1 MTMAISRK
9 YAALGAVLAGTLTFT
24 ACSGGGSGATE
35 INDASADFGFQE
47 TGFPIVS
54 KQLDLK
60 FSGTKAALAPDYN
73 TMTVVQEWEKATNIQ
88 LNWENLPETVFQEKK
103 NLILASGD
111 LPDAFFNTGLTD
123 AEIATYSASGTL
135 IPLEGLIEKNAPNL
149 TKLLSERPDIKAAI
163 TSSDGHIY
171 SLPSVEELGLVQFPH
186 AMAINTS
193 WLKKLNIPMPKTV
206 DEFHDALLAF
216 KKQDASGTG
225 KTIPLSFIP
234 GSWCGDIVDLIAALG
249 GVPDNMD
256 HRIVQDDKVI
266 FTATQDGYKK
276 AIQTLHEW
284 YREGLID
291 PESFSQDDK
300 AYLAKGKA
308 ATGNLGSFVWWEI
321 PEMVGADRA
330 NDYALVPVLEGV
342 GGKRIASQANNQ
354 EIARGAFAITRANKY
369 PAATMRWADNLYDPI
384 QSAQANWGPFGETLQ
399 KDTNGLLTQIPAQAG
414 TSEGERRQKVAPGG
428 PKANTAENFKTVV
441 APEPR
446 AAERQKTVNELYKPF
461 AGNDGYPPVALSNE
475 ELQQISTIQTDVTSL
490 VKQNTAK
497 WIVSGGIEQEW
508 DGYVSQLKNVGI
520 DKMIEVYQQAYD
532 RYKKNS

>member
-1 MTMAISRK
+1 MAISRK
-9 YAALGAVLAGTLTFT
+9 YAVVGALLAGTMTFT
-24 ACSGGGSGATE
+24 ACSGGQSGSPE
-35 INDASADFGFQE
+35 VKDASADFGFQA

-54 KQLDLK
+54 KPLTLK
-60 FSGTKAALAPDYN
+60 FSGTKTALAPDYN
-73 TMTVVQEWEKATNIQ
+73 TMTVVKNWEKDTNIHVDWQ
-88 LNWENLPETVFQEKK
+88 NLPETVFKEKK

-135 IPLEGLIEKNAPNL
+135 IPLENLIEKNAPNL
-149 TKLLSERPDIKAAI
+149 SKLLAARPDIKAAI

-171 SLPSVEELGLVQFPH
+171 SLPSIEELGLVQFPNEI
-186 AMAINTS
+186 AINTA
-193 WLKKLNIPMPKTV
+193 WLKKLNIPMPKNIA
-206 DEFHDALLAF
+206 EFHDALLAF
-216 KKQDASGTG
+216 KTQDASGTG
-225 KTIPLSFIP
+225 KTIPLSFMP

-266 FTATQDGYKK
+266 FTPTQDGYKK
-276 AIQTLHEW
+276 AIQTLHQW
-284 YREGLID
+284 YQEGLID

-308 ATGNLGSFVWWEI
+308 ATENLGSFVWWEV

-330 NDYALVPVLEGV
+330 NNYSLVPVLEGV
-342 GGKRIASQANNQ
+342 DGKRIASQSNNQ
-354 EIARGAFAITRANKY
+354 EIARGAFAITGNNKY
-369 PAATMRWADNLYDPI
+369 PAATMRWADNLYDPV
-384 QSAQANWGPFGETLQ
+384 QSAQANWGPIGETLQ
-399 KDTNGLLTQIPAQAG
+399 KDASGLLTQMPAPAG

-428 PKANTAENFKTVV
+428 PKANTAENFTTVV

-446 AAERQKTVNELYKPF
+446 AAERQKTVNENYKPF
-461 AGNDGYPPVALSNE
+461 AGNDGYPSVALSTE
-475 ELQQISTIQTDVTSL
+475 ELQQITSIETDTTSL
-490 VKQNTAK
+490 VKQNIAK

-508 DGYVSQLKNVGI
+508 DGYVTQLKNIGVE
-520 DKMIEVYQQAYD
+520 KMIEVYQQAYD

>member
-1 MTMAISRK
+1 MTMAFSRK
-9 YAALGAVLAGTLTFT
+9 YAVLGAVLAGTLTFT
-24 ACSGGGSGATE
+24 GCSGGKSGSTE
-35 INDASADFGFQE
+35 IKDASADFGFQE

-54 KQLDLK
+54 KQLDLT
-60 FSGTKAALAPDYN
+60 FSGTKSALAPDYN
-73 TMTVVQEWEKATNIQ
+73 TMTVVKEWEKATNIHV
-88 LNWENLPETVFQEKK
+88 NWENLPETVFQEKK

-149 TKLLSERPDIKAAI
+149 SKLLSARPDIKAAI

-171 SLPSVEELGLVQFPH
+171 SLPSVEELGLVQFPNEL
-186 AMAINTS
+186 AINTS
-193 WLKKLNIPMPKTV
+193 WLKKLNIPMPKTIA
-206 DEFHDALLAF
+206 EFHDSLLAF
-216 KKQDASGTG
+216 KTQDASGTG
-225 KTIPLSFIP
+225 KTIPLSFMP

-266 FTATQDGYKK
+266 FTPTQDGYKK

-284 YREGLID
+284 YQEGLID

-308 ATGNLGSFVWWEI
+308 ATENLGSFVWWEV

-330 NDYALVPVLEGV
+330 ANYSLVPVLEGID
-342 GGKRIASQANNQ
+342 GKRIASQSNNQ

-369 PAATMRWADNLYDPI
+369 PAATVRWADNLYDPT
-384 QSAQANWGPFGETLQ
+384 QSAQANWGPIGETLQ
-399 KDTNGLLTQIPAQAG
+399 KDASGLLTQIPAPAG

-428 PKANTAENFKTVV
+428 PKANTAESFTTVV

-446 AAERQKTVNELYKPF
+446 AAERQKAVNETYKPF

-475 ELQQISTIQTDVTSL
+475 ELQQISTIQTDTTSL
-490 VKQNTAK
+490 VKQNIAK
-497 WIVSGGIEQEW
+497 WIVSGGIDEEW
-508 DGYVSQLKNVGI
+508 DGYVSQLKNVGV

>member
-1 MTMAISRK
+1 MAISRK
-9 YAALGAVLAGTLTFT
+9 YAVVGALLAGTMTFT
-24 ACSGGGSGATE
+24 ACSGGQSGSPE
-35 INDASADFGFQE
+35 VKDASADFGFQA

-54 KQLDLK
+54 KPLTLK
-60 FSGTKAALAPDYN
+60 FSGTKTALAPDYN
-73 TMTVVQEWEKATNIQ
+73 TMTVVKNWEKDTNIHVDWQ
-88 LNWENLPETVFQEKK
+88 NLPETVFKEKK

-135 IPLEGLIEKNAPNL
+135 IPLENLIEKNAPNL
-149 TKLLSERPDIKAAI
+149 SKLLAARPDIKAAI

-171 SLPSVEELGLVQFPH
+171 SLPSIEELGLVQFPNEI
-186 AMAINTS
+186 AINTA
-193 WLKKLNIPMPKTV
+193 WLKKLNIPMPKNIA
-206 DEFHDALLAF
+206 EFHDALLAF
-216 KKQDASGTG
+216 KTQDASGTG
-225 KTIPLSFIP
+225 KTIPLSFMP

-266 FTATQDGYKK
+266 FTPTQDGYKK
-276 AIQTLHEW
+276 AIQTLHQW
-284 YREGLID
+284 YQEGLID

-308 ATGNLGSFVWWEI
+308 ATENLGSFVWWEV

-330 NDYALVPVLEGV
+330 NNYSLVPVLEGV
-342 GGKRIASQANNQ
+342 DGKRIASQSNNQ
-354 EIARGAFAITRANKY
+354 EIARGAFAITGNNKY

-384 QSAQANWGPFGETLQ
+384 QSAQANWGPIGETLQ
-399 KDTNGLLTQIPAQAG
+399 KDASGLLTQMPAPAG

-428 PKANTAENFKTVV
+428 PKANTAENFTTVV

-446 AAERQKTVNELYKPF
+446 AAERQKTVNENYKPF
-461 AGNDGYPPVALSNE
+461 AGNDGYPSVALSTE
-475 ELQQISTIQTDVTSL
+475 ELQQITSIETDTTSL
-490 VKQNTAK
+490 VKQNIAK

-508 DGYVSQLKNVGI
+508 DGYVTQLKNIGVE
-520 DKMIEVYQQAYD
+520 KMIEVYQQAYD

>member
-1 MTMAISRK
+1 MALSRK
-9 YAALGAVLAGTLTFT
+9 YVALGAVLAGTLTFT
-24 ACSGGGSGATE
+24 ACSGGGSGKTE
-35 INDASADFGFQE
+35 IADASAEFGFQE

-54 KQLDLK
+54 KQLDLT
-60 FSGTKAALAPDYN
+60 FSGTKAPLAPDYN
-73 TMTVVQEWEKATNIQ
+73 TMTLVKQWEKDTNIHI
-88 LNWENLPETVFQEKK
+88 NWENLPETVFKEKK

-111 LPDAFFNTGLTD
+111 LPDAFFNSGLTD
-123 AEIATYSASGTL
+123 SEIATYSASGTL

-149 TKLLSERPDIKAAI
+149 SKLLSERPEIKAAI

-171 SLPSVEELGLVQFPH
+171 SLPSIEELGLVQFPNEI
-186 AMAINTS
+186 AINTA
-193 WLKKLNIPMPKTV
+193 WLKKLNIPMPKTIE
-206 DEFHDALLAF
+206 EFHDALLAF
-216 KKQDASGTG
+216 KTQDASGTG

-256 HRIVQDDKVI
+256 HRIVQNDKVI
-266 FTATQDGYKK
+266 YTPTQDGYKK

-284 YREGLID
+284 YQEGLID

-308 ATGNLGSFVWWEI
+308 ATENLGSFVWWEI

-330 NDYALVPVLEGV
+330 GNYSLVPALEGV
-342 GGKRIASQANNQ
+342 DGKRLVSQSNNQ
-354 EIARGAFAITRANKY
+354 EITRGAFAITRANKY

-384 QSAQANWGPFGETLQ
+384 QSAQANWGPIGETLQ
-399 KDTNGLLTQIPAQAG
+399 KDAATGLLTQIPAPAG

-428 PKANTAENFKTVV
+428 PKANTAENFEKVV

-446 AAERQKTVNELYKPF
+446 AAARQKTVEEGYKPF
-461 AGNDGYPPVALSNE
+461 AANDGYPPVALSNE
-475 ELQQISTIQTDVTSL
+475 ELQQISTIETDAASL
-490 VKQNTAK
+490 VKQNMAK

-508 DGYVSQLKNVGI
+508 DGYLSQLKNIGV
-520 DKMIEVYQQAYD
+520 DKMVEVYQQAYD
-532 RYKKNS
+532 RYKSNS

>member
-1 MTMAISRK
+1 MAFSRK
-9 YAALGAVLAGTLTFT
+9 YAALGAILAGTMTFT
-24 ACSGGGSGATE
+24 ACSGGGSHSTE
-35 INDASADFGFQE
+35 IKDASADFGFQE

-60 FSGTKAALAPDYN
+60 FSGTKTALAPDYN
-73 TMTVVQEWEKATNIQ
+73 TMTVVKDWEKTTNIHI
-88 LNWENLPETVFQEKK
+88 NWENLPESVFQEKK

-123 AEIATYSASGTL
+123 TEIATYSASGTL

-149 TKLLSERPDIKAAI
+149 SKLLSERADIKAAI

-186 AMAINTS
+186 ALAINTS
-193 WLKKLNIPMPKTV
+193 WLKKLNIPMPKTIG
-206 DEFHDALLAF
+206 EFHDALLAF
-216 KKQDASGTG
+216 KNKDASGTG
-225 KTIPLSFIP
+225 RTIPLSFIP

-276 AIQTLHEW
+276 ALQTLHQW
-284 YREGLID
+284 YQEGLID

-308 ATGNLGSFVWWEI
+308 ATENLGSFVWWEI

-330 NDYALVPVLEGV
+330 QDYALVPVLEGAD
-342 GGKRIASQANNQ
+342 GKRIASQSNNQ
-354 EIARGAFAITRANKY
+354 EIARGAFAITRADKY

-384 QSAQANWGPFGETLQ
+384 QSAQANWGPIGETLQ
-399 KDTNGLLTQIPAQAG
+399 KDASGLLTQVPAPAG

-508 DGYVSQLKNVGI
+508 DGYVSQLKNVGV
-520 DKMIEVYQQAYD
+520 DKMTEVYQQAYD